1 MGWTGKFEQLF
12 VGGDW
17 VGSHSQDRL
26 EVVNPATEETFATVP
41 SASRED
47 ADAAV
52 AAARVAFDS
61 GPWPRMSLSD
71 RLKILRRSRDLYAE
85 HEEVIAGLISVEM
98 GCPITLSRTFQ
109 AAAPRL
115 ILDTNLELAE
125 TYPFRSLRRASSGS
139 ALVTREPAGVVAAIV
154 PWNVPQSIAMLKV
167 APALISG
174 CTIIVKPA
182 PETPLDI
189 YLMADLLERSGLPA
203 GVFNIL
209 PADRETSEYLVSH
222 PGIDKVA
229 FTGSTAVGRR
239 VAALCG
245 TALRRVTLE
254 LGGKSAAVFLDD
266 ADLDDAV
273 ERLRFGS
280 LRNSGQV
287 CSLKTRLVVSRRRER
302 ELLDRLV
309 ALVQSMPIGDP
320 FDPATQIGPLVS
332 ARQRRVVENYIGIGT
347 AEGARAVVGGGRPP
361 GHDRGWYVEP
371 TIFPN
376 VLPGQRIAQEEI
388 FGPVLTVLTY
398 DHEDEAIAIANDSAY
413 GINGAVFTGDLE
425 HGLRVASRI
434 RTGTV
439 ELNGSP
445 AGLRAP
451 MGGFKASGIGREQG
465 YEGLDSYTEPRSI
478 GISADLADR
487 LEAEAPSVRE
497 LS

>member
-1 MGWTGKFEQLF
+1 
-12 VGGDW
+12 
-17 VGSHSQDRL
+17 
-26 EVVNPATEETFATVP
+26 
-41 SASRED
+41 
-47 ADAAV
+47 
-52 AAARVAFDS
+52 
-61 GPWPRMSLSD
+61 
-71 RLKILRRSRDLYAE
+71 
-85 HEEVIAGLISVEM
+85 
-98 GCPITLSRTFQ
+98 
-109 AAAPRL
+109 
-115 ILDTNLELAE
+115 
-125 TYPFRSLRRASSGS
+125 
-139 ALVTREPAGVVAAIV
+139 
-154 PWNVPQSIAMLKV
+154 MLKV

-174 CTIIVKPA
+174 CTIVLKPA
-182 PETPLDI
+182 PETPLDA
-189 YLMADLLERSGLPA
+189 YLMADLLERSGVPA
-203 GVFNIL
+203 GVFNLL
-209 PADRETSEYLVSH
+209 PAQRETSEYLVSH
-222 PGIDKVA
+222 PGVDKVA
-229 FTGSTAVGRR
+229 FTGSTAAGRR

-287 CSLKTRLVVSRRRER
+287 CSLKTRLIVSKRRER

-309 ALVQSMPIGDP
+309 ALVESMPMGDP

-332 ARQRRVVENYIGIGT
+332 TRHRSVVQNYIDIGI
-347 AEGARAVVGGGRPP
+347 AEGSRAVVGGWRPS

-371 TIFPN
+371 TVFTD

-398 DHEDEAIAIANDSAY
+398 ENEDEAVAIANDSAY

-425 HGLRVASRI
+425 HGLTVAGRI

-451 MGGFKASGIGREQG
+451 MGGFKSSGIGREQG
-465 YEGLDSYTEPRSI
+465 YEGLDSYTETRSI
-478 GISADLADR
+478 GIPADMADA
-487 LEAEAPSVRE
+487 LEAKRRSVHEPSRTE
-497 LS
+497 NSRRR